1 MPTCASP
8 PTPTPMTRLLNHVR
22 HNAVAYVALFVALGG
37 TGYAAIGLPAGSV
50 GARQLRN
57 GSVMPVKLDRRY
69 MGGYVRA
76 WVSVNAQGHVIA
88 SSPGVEA
95 KPQEIG
101 SGLSVVVWHQRATS
115 RCEVLASQIL
125 PIGPSAPDAAGPI
138 AARVDFFRRS
148 GEVSVIQT
156 FDAQG
161 QPAPLPYDLALL
173 CSTPR

>member
-95 KPQEIG
+95 KPSDVG
-101 SGLSVVVWHQRATS
+101 PGLSVVVWHQRPTS
-115 RCEVLASQIL
+115 RCEVLATLVL
-125 PIGPSAPDAAGPI
+125 PSGVSAPSAPGYVV
-138 AARVDFFRRS
+138 ARVDFFKRS
-148 GEVSVIQT
+148 GEVSIVQT
-156 FDAQG
+156 FSGQS
-161 QPAPLPYDLALL
+161 QPAALPYDLALL